1 MVWAKASWLK
11 PWARNMSEKDI
22 RVQYMLKHLLE
33 GCSSIQNECRFGG
46 SGRERQASRNR
57 TESIGT
63 KRVKVGVDRR
73 DVNLVWQ
80 SRRKE

>member
-1 MVWAKASWLK
+1 MSWMVWAKASWLK

-33 GCSSIQNECRFGG
+33 GCSSIQNECKFGG

-63 KRVKVGVDRR
+63 K
-73 DVNLVWQ
+73 
-80 SRRKE
+80 KE

>member
-1 MVWAKASWLK
+1 MSWMVWAKASWLK

-63 KRVKVGVDRR
+63 K
-73 DVNLVWQ
+73 
-80 SRRKE
+80 KE